1 MIESL
6 SALWTA
12 VVLRLSTQASAIRP
26 SSRGTQR
33 PELVLGANLDADL
46 QEIDAEPVPGAHED
60 KPACHREVRV
70 LVEFSVSLLR
80 TLLVVLPT
88 GSVFF
93 LPH

>member
-1 MIESL
+1 VIETL
-6 SALWTA
+6 SALWA
-12 VVLRLSTQASAIRP
+12 SVVLRLSTRASAIRP
-26 SSRGTQR
+26 SSRGMQR
-33 PELVLGANLDADL
+33 PEVVLGENLNVDL

-80 TLLVVLPT
+80 TLLVVFPT